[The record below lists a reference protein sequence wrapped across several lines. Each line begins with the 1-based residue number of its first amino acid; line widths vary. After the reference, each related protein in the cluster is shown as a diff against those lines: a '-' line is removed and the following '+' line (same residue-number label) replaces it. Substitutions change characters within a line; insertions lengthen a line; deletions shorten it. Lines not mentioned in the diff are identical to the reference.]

1 MSSPLTDLSDLP
13 SESDIDS
20 CIDISLDQIEAL
32 PTAPPTPISPHKRR
46 PTSASFDPKG
56 RSPMK
61 KTKSFN
67 DHPTPTVITGFK
79 SSPGSG
85 NLFAPRPDNVNVNET
100 ETKWG
105 DIDSS
110 DPFLSP
116 SPSKPARVFRRT
128 RTLDS
133 LSMPMNANVLFGPS
147 RRTSMFDKENIGPGW
162 VPGADSSLTA
172 GVGQDRR
179 VTNIS
184 ASASMA

>member
-1 MSSPLTDLSDLP
+1 
-13 SESDIDS
+13 
-20 CIDISLDQIEAL
+20 
-32 PTAPPTPISPHKRR
+32 
-46 PTSASFDPKG
+46 
-56 RSPMK
+56 MK

-67 DHPTPTVITGFK
+67 DHPTPTVITGLK

-85 NLFAPRPDNVNVNET
+85 NLFAPKPDNVAET
-100 ETKWG
+100 EINWG

-147 RRTSMFDKENIGPGW
+147 RRASMFDKENVEPGW
-162 VPGADSSLTA
+162 APTSAFGA
-172 GVGQDRR
+172 GVGTGVGVGQGRR

-184 ASASMA
+184 AHASMA